1 MSDAE
6 EEDPN
11 QLQRSGNGNGQIRL
25 EDLEPGALSPSR
37 ASAGRARVPHL
48 HLADEAVTARSSG
61 GGASSREGKMFGP
74 FISFAARDK
83 ARNKI
88 FSFF

>member
-11 QLQRSGNGNGQIRL
+11 QLQSGNGGQIRL

-37 ASAGRARVPHL
+37 ASAGRARVPHPR
-48 HLADEAVTARSSG
+48 LADEAVTARSSG
-61 GGASSREGKMFGP
+61 GGASSREGKN
-74 FISFAARDK
+74 AAIDVWALYILRCDK
-83 ARNKI
+83 ARN
-88 FSFF
+88 

>member
-11 QLQRSGNGNGQIRL
+11 QLQSGNGNGQIRL

-37 ASAGRARVPHL
+37 ASAGRARVPHPR
-48 HLADEAVTARSSG
+48 LADEAVTARSSG
-61 GGASSREGKMFGP
+61 GGASSREGKN
-74 FISFAARDK
+74 AAIDVWALYILRCDK
-83 ARNKI
+83 ARN
-88 FSFF
+88 

>member
-11 QLQRSGNGNGQIRL
+11 QPQRSGNGGQIRL

-61 GGASSREGKMFGP
+61 GGASSREGKN
-74 FISFAARDK
+74 AAIDVWALWYILRCDK
-83 ARNKI
+83 ARN
-88 FSFF
+88 

>member
-37 ASAGRARVPHL
+37 ASAGRARVPHPR
-48 HLADEAVTARSSG
+48 LADEAVTARSSG
-61 GGASSREGKMFGP
+61 GGASSREGKN
-74 FISFAARDK
+74 AAIDVWALYILRCADK
-83 ARNKI
+83 ARN
-88 FSFF
+88 

>member
-1 MSDAE
+1 MSDAEE

-11 QLQRSGNGNGQIRL
+11 QLQSGNGQIRL

-48 HLADEAVTARSSG
+48 ADEAVIARSSG
-61 GGASSREGKMFGP
+61 GGASSREGKNTALRCLGLLYP
-74 FISFAARDK
+74 PLR
-83 ARNKI
+83 
-88 FSFF
+88 

>member
-11 QLQRSGNGNGQIRL
+11 QLQSGGNGQIRL

-37 ASAGRARVPHL
+37 ASAGRARVPHPR
-48 HLADEAVTARSSG
+48 LADEAVTARSSG
-61 GGASSREGKMFGP
+61 GGASSREGKN
-74 FISFAARDK
+74 AAIDVWALYILRCDK
-83 ARNKI
+83 ARN
-88 FSFF
+88 